1 MEKGLISTIQ
11 SYSIKD
17 GPGIRS
23 TVFCVGCNLRCQWCS
38 NPELMLPG
46 KKVMRFSLGGEERQQ
61 EVGYEI
67 ESQALAEKLA
77 RDRMFYEETGGGVT
91 FSGGEAA
98 LQWKF
103 VAETAN
109 ILSEMSI
116 SSALDTAGDV
126 PWETLDAITDSMEYV
141 LYDVKT
147 FDDAMHKRC
156 TGRSNARIL
165 ENLKKLA
172 AKGQKLIIR
181 MVIVPEYNDD
191 LEDVRKRM
199 ELVKNLGA
207 CVERVDIL
215 PYHTLGKGKYQ
226 RLGIPYP
233 IQGKEEIPQ
242 AYWKEFR
249 QMAEEVGLSIVI
261 AGEG

>member
-11 SYSIKD
+11 GYSIKD

-23 TVFCVGCNLRCQWCS
+23 TVFCVGCNLRCRWCS

-46 KKVMRFSLGGEERQQ
+46 KKVMRFQLEGEERQQ

-67 ESQALAEKLA
+67 ESRALAEKLA
-77 RDRMFYEETGGGVT
+77 RDRMFYAETGGGVT

-103 VAETAN
+103 VAETAK
-109 ILSEMSI
+109 ILSGMGI
-116 SSALDTAGDV
+116 SSVLDTAGDV
-126 PWETLDAITDSMEYV
+126 PWEVLDAVTEDMEYV

-147 FDDAMHKRC
+147 FDDAMHRRC

-172 AKGQKLIIR
+172 AKGRMLIIR

-199 ELVKNLGA
+199 ELVKSLGA
-207 CVERVDIL
+207 CVKRVDIL

-233 IQGKEEIPQ
+233 IKGKEEIPQ
-242 AYWKEFR
+242 TYWNEFR
-249 QMAEEVGLSIVI
+249 QLGVGISIVI
-261 AGEG
+261 AGEHG

>member
-11 SYSIKD
+11 GYSIKD

-23 TVFCVGCNLRCQWCS
+23 TVFCVACNLRCKWCS

-46 KKVMRFSLGGEERQQ
+46 KKVMHFEIAGEKRQQ

-67 ESQALAEKLA
+67 DSHSLAKRLA
-77 RDRMFYEETGGGVT
+77 RDRIFYEETGGGVT

-103 VAETAN
+103 VTETAK
-109 ILSEMSI
+109 LLKEMGI

-126 PWETLDAITDSMEYV
+126 PWETMDAVSDQMEYV

-147 FDDAMHKRC
+147 FDGEMHRKC
-156 TGRSNARIL
+156 TGRSNERIL
-165 ENLKKLA
+165 DNLRRLA

-181 MVIVPEYNDD
+181 MVVVPEYNDE
-191 LEDVRKRM
+191 LSDVEKRM
-199 ELVKNLGA
+199 KLVKDLGDV
-207 CVERVDIL
+207 VERVDIL

-226 RLGIPYP
+226 RLGMSYP
-233 IQGKEEIPQ
+233 IDGKGEITA
-242 AYWKEFR
+242 AYWEKFR
-249 QMAEEVGLSIVI
+249 RLAKGIGLDIVI
-261 AGEG
+261 AGEA

>member
-11 SYSIKD
+11 GYSIKD

-23 TVFCVGCNLRCQWCS
+23 TVFCVGCNLRCRWCS

-46 KKVMRFSLGGEERQQ
+46 KKVMRFQLEGEERQQ

-67 ESQALAEKLA
+67 ESRALAEKLA
-77 RDRMFYEETGGGVT
+77 RDRMFY
-91 FSGGEAA
+91 
-98 LQWKF
+98 
-103 VAETAN
+103 AETAK
-109 ILSEMSI
+109 ILSGMGI
-116 SSALDTAGDV
+116 SSVLDTAGDV
-126 PWETLDAITDSMEYV
+126 PWEVLDAVAENMEYV

-147 FDDAMHKRC
+147 FDDAMHRRC

-172 AKGQKLIIR
+172 AKGRMLIIR

-199 ELVKNLGA
+199 ELVKSLGA
-207 CVERVDIL
+207 CVKRVDIL

-233 IQGKEEIPQ
+233 IKGKEEIPQ
-242 AYWKEFR
+242 TYWNEFR
-249 QMAEEVGLSIVI
+249 QLGVGISIVI
-261 AGEG
+261 AGEHG